1 MTSCCLQRWYSMVSL
16 TISQCSSAWLYWAVL
31 CLKKRYALFC
41 VNIAATL
48 CSKLTFFVTYMSL
61 VFKTEWWDAQTDGG
75 VSGSLETNAGM
86 KLFKLDAVILC
97 CYFKHNFLIYFPCS
111 IQSFDDSI
119 QILLIL
125 SQFQMFWQY
134 AIFNMIFLN
143 ILINPIINMNIFNI
157 TL

>member
-1 MTSCCLQRWYSMVSL
+1 MQLCEDRLPWNDGRATVRGLRGQLWSQTSTMLARRPPDHLITTKWQFKYFPLFFVCLFAVVTSCCLQRWYSMVSL

-31 CLKKRYALFC
+31 YLKKRYALYS

-48 CSKLTFFVTYMSL
+48 CSKLTFFVTYMIF

-97 CYFKHNFLIYFPCS
+97 C
-111 IQSFDDSI
+111 
-119 QILLIL
+119 
-125 SQFQMFWQY
+125 
-134 AIFNMIFLN
+134 
-143 ILINPIINMNIFNI
+143 
-157 TL
+157 